1 MRIISGIARGRA
13 IVAPP
18 GDKTRPTQDYVRE
31 SLFNIIRWDLEDAC
45 VLDLFAGTG
54 ALSLEAISRGAR
66 EAVLIDMDRAACSAI
81 KKNMETT
88 KLGDQCRLIPRD
100 YKQAIDELAREGK
113 QFDVV
118 FIDPPY
124 RMENTGE
131 MCAALYDK
139 GLLSDAFLILVEHK
153 RGMAPL
159 LDLRFE
165 AFDLR
170 HYGDTEITFV
180 RGAQKRGTQTD
191 A

>member
-1 MRIISGIARGRA
+1 MRIISGTARGRT
-13 IVAPP
+13 IVAPA
-18 GDKTRPTQDYVRE
+18 GDRTRPTQDKVRE
-31 SLFNIIRWDLEDAC
+31 SLFNIIRWDVMDAR

-54 ALSLEAISRGAR
+54 ALSLESLSRGAKS
-66 EAVLIDMDRAACSAI
+66 AVMIDTDRAACEAI
-81 KKNMETT
+81 KKNIAACRMED
-88 KLGDQCRLIPRD
+88 KARLIVRD
-100 YKQAIDELAREGK
+100 YRQAIDQLASEGA
-113 QFDVV
+113 QFDVA
-118 FIDPPY
+118 FLDPPY

-139 GLLSDAFLILVEHK
+139 GLLMDAFLIVVEHR

-180 RGAQKRGTQTD
+180 RGAQKRGMQTD